1 MEEAATGVGSIV
13 IFILGAILLI
23 YSAEKLISYLIGAAA
38 TAKISLFL
46 LAVIFTGIEFDDVF
60 LGVALGLE
68 DLSGVALGLVFGT
81 AVSFIGIVLAA
92 AMIFVP
98 CEVRIP
104 RDYLAIFAVSPLV
117 LFAFVLT
124 APLTTVHAIS
134 LIALFVAFI
143 IYVWRRETRRQT
155 AVFRNAEVYEH
166 IIEKQAL
173 GVRDAPAG
181 VTSPRRSRLRLLLP
195 GAPPPQLSGKLLLVL
210 AAAALAGLV
219 VGAYVTGEGTEGII
233 EGFGIEETLFGATIA
248 TLVLTIE
255 DLLLTVEPAR
265 RGAPELG
272 VGNIIGS
279 VVFSVTAKL
288 GIILLFGGSLVVDD
302 SAITCHPPVL
312 VVRVAL
318 AAAFLLTG
326 HLRRC
331 HGIVLFGLH
340 VAYWAVSFS
349 LYGEAPIE
357 AD

>member
-1 MEEAATGVGSIV
+1 MAEAGFGSII
-13 IFILGAILLI
+13 IFILGAALLI

-60 LGVALGLE
+60 LGIALGLE

-98 CEVRIP
+98 REVHIP

-124 APLTTVHAIS
+124 APLTTVHAIL
-134 LIALFVAFI
+134 LIALFVVFVAYI
-143 IYVWRRETRRQT
+143 WGRESRRRT

-166 IIEKQAL
+166 VIEKQAL
-173 GVRDAPAG
+173 GVRKAPG
-181 VTSPRRSRLRLLLP
+181 DVTSPRRSRLRSLLP
-195 GAPPPQLSGKLLLVL
+195 GAPPPQRSGKFLLLL
-210 AAAALAGLV
+210 AVVALAGLV

-233 EGFGIEETLFGATIA
+233 DNFGIEETLFGATIA

-279 VVFSVTAKL
+279 TVFSVTAKL
-288 GIILLFGGSLVVDD
+288 GIILLFGGSIVVDD
-302 SAITCHPPVL
+302 SVITWHLPVL
-312 VVRVAL
+312 VVMTAL

-326 HLRRC
+326 HLRRW
-331 HGIVLFGLH
+331 HGIVLFGLY
-340 VAYWAVSFS
+340 VAYWVVSFS
-349 LYGEAPIE
+349 MFGEAPIE
-357 AD
+357 DD